1 MAHYAFILPS
11 GRVSEVIYGKEENE
25 NGINWEQYYGNLRG
39 MTCKRTSYN
48 TKHNQHLSGGDAFRG
63 NYAGVGYLYDEVN
76 DVFIPPQ
83 PYESWTLDK
92 TIWDYVPPVAYP
104 NDDNIYLWNETTKS
118 WDLQDE

>member
-11 GRVSEVIYGKEENE
+11 GRVSEVITGKEENE
-25 NGINWEQYYGNLRG
+25 DGINWEQYYGNLRG

-48 TKHNQHLSGGDAFRG
+48 TKHNEHLAGGDAFRG

-83 PYESWTLDK
+83 PYDSWTLDE

-104 NDDNIYLWNETTKS
+104 SDDNIYLWNETTKS
-118 WDLQDE
+118 WDLADE